1 VEVEIEKK
9 RKLPPRARLESKRK
23 RQTNLKRFMG
33 NSVGGTGGGASFI
46 VISSKPNDDNED
58 DDDDDDGDDRC
69 EFCYQKQS
77 WKFLKHKMSFEFL
90 YFRVCFVF
98 SFSSQTSK
106 NLLI

>member
-33 NSVGGTGGGASFI
+33 NSVVGGTGGGASFI

-58 DDDDDDGDDRC
+58 DGDDRC
-69 EFCYQKQS
+69 EFCYQKIVEVEVLETQN
-77 WKFLKHKMSFEFL
+77 EF
-90 YFRVCFVF
+90 
-98 SFSSQTSK
+98 
-106 NLLI
+106 

>member
-1 VEVEIEKK
+1 VEIEKK

-58 DDDDDDGDDRC
+58 DGDDRC
-69 EFCYQKQS
+69 EFCYQKIVEVLETQN
-77 WKFLKHKMSFEFL
+77 EF
-90 YFRVCFVF
+90 
-98 SFSSQTSK
+98 
-106 NLLI
+106 